1 MGLLSNFS
9 GKMLEIELLSINI
22 VAVIIKCTEKKTLYT
37 LFKKV
42 IKFNDFSKEIQTLF
56 REYLMKCVSH
66 TIYEVPKNN
75 LMELII

>member
-1 MGLLSNFS
+1 
-9 GKMLEIELLSINI
+9 MLEIELLSINI
-22 VAVIIKCTEKKTLYT
+22 VAVIIKCTEKKKTLYA